1 MPVVSAPGSRQTA
14 NTAVDQEVGTAF
26 SPMHLWQSILVGF
39 ISLVFGATTLD
50 FCPFRLPTLPAS
62 ALRPFSPHIDNPL
75 IRTASLRTGQFL
87 ESRFSKK
94 DIDSLSV
101 AVVSSDGVLFEANY
115 GVMRGNESGTSL
127 ATNSDSMYRIAS
139 VSKLFTVLEGHILAE
154 KGVISWDDPVK
165 KYLPD
170 FKPRLDSSSLSSVEL
185 PVTLF
190 QLATHMSGL
199 GRDWPPGNVA
209 NWPKDLF
216 GAGPPPTN
224 GLPFPDHASL
234 FRAIEKN
241 PLVSHPYAIPGYS
254 NTGIGAL
261 GLALVAANRIV
272 NGPKEPSSYAEL
284 LKRDI
289 FDPLGLNGSH
299 FLTTDGNKHLVVV
312 PSLAPEVAVRF
323 LFSNWGQFSSL
334 RDSITVLQTLLN
346 PDDPRSL
353 IRKQTIDSWMHTF
366 HAFEEDDWTEVGF
379 LWEIIKARDSNNRLR
394 KIYWKLGAMA
404 GYHAALAIHP
414 GTSYGVAVLLGGHY
428 PDAAKIAYDVFELF
442 QPAIDQSLAE
452 LAKSMYAGKWASPD
466 GKSSATVL
474 VDKGTLYIENLNING
489 TDILAMFHSPNRV
502 ALRSTH
508 YDKFRLDIGIP
519 FYNGKIHLGCYPYW
533 VGMDLWGMRDG
544 SALNAI
550 AFSGDGSA
558 RQLHVPAVGVEML
571 RSH

>member
-1 MPVVSAPGSRQTA
+1 V
-14 NTAVDQEVGTAF
+14 
-26 SPMHLWQSILVGF
+26 F
-39 ISLVFGATTLD
+39 IY
-50 FCPFRLPTLPAS
+50 FR
-62 ALRPFSPHIDNPL
+62 
-75 IRTASLRTGQFL
+75 
-87 ESRFSKK
+87 
-94 DIDSLSV
+94 
-101 AVVSSDGVLFEANY
+101 
-115 GVMRGNESGTSL
+115 
-127 ATNSDSMYRIAS
+127 
-139 VSKLFTVLEGHILAE
+139 
-154 KGVISWDDPVK
+154 DDPVK

-323 LFSNWGQFSSL
+323 LFS
-334 RDSITVLQTLLN
+334 
-346 PDDPRSL
+346 
-353 IRKQTIDSWMHTF
+353 
-366 HAFEEDDWTEVGF
+366 
-379 LWEIIKARDSNNRLR
+379 
-394 KIYWKLGAMA
+394 KLFN
-404 GYHAALAIHP
+404 HI
-414 GTSYGVAVLLGGHY
+414 
-428 PDAAKIAYDVFELF
+428 
-442 QPAIDQSLAE
+442 
-452 LAKSMYAGKWASPD
+452 
-466 GKSSATVL
+466 
-474 VDKGTLYIENLNING
+474 
-489 TDILAMFHSPNRV
+489 
-502 ALRSTH
+502 
-508 YDKFRLDIGIP
+508 
-519 FYNGKIHLGCYPYW
+519 
-533 VGMDLWGMRDG
+533 
-544 SALNAI
+544 
-550 AFSGDGSA
+550 
-558 RQLHVPAVGVEML
+558 
-571 RSH
+571 

>member
-1 MPVVSAPGSRQTA
+1 
-14 NTAVDQEVGTAF
+14 
-26 SPMHLWQSILVGF
+26 MHLWQNTLVGL
-39 ISLVFGATTLD
+39 ISVVLGAHYTGFL
-50 FCPFRLPTLPAS
+50 PLPRLSSHQSTPDETERFS
-62 ALRPFSPHIDNPL
+62 CRPFLPPLFVHSPPHIDDPL
-75 IRTASLRTGQFL
+75 IKAASLRTGQFL

-101 AVVSSDGVLFEANY
+101 AVVSSNGVLFEANY
-115 GVMRGNESGTSL
+115 GVMRGNESGTSP
-127 ATNSDSMYRIAS
+127 ATTSDSMYRIAS

-154 KGVISWDDPVK
+154 KGVISWDDPVN

-170 FKPRLDSSSLSSVEL
+170 FKPRLDATSATEPS
-185 PVTLF
+185 VTLF
-190 QLATHMSGL
+190 QLANHMSGL

-254 NTGIGAL
+254 NTGIGVL
-261 GLALVAANRIV
+261 GLALVAANRIA
-272 NGPKEPSSYAEL
+272 NGPREPSSYATL
-284 LKRDI
+284 LERDI

-299 FLTTDGNKHLVVV
+299 FLTTDNNKHLVVV
-312 PSLAPEVAVRF
+312 PSLAPEVADQDF
-323 LFSNWGQFSSL
+323 LDAMNPAGGQFSSL

-346 PDDPRSL
+346 PSDQRSL
-353 IRKQTIDSWMHTF
+353 ITKQTMDSWMHTF
-366 HAFEEDDWTEVGF
+366 HAFEEDDLTEVGF
-379 LWEIIKARDSNNRLR
+379 LWEIVKARDSNNRFR

-442 QPAIDQSLAE
+442 QPAIDHSLAD
-452 LAKSMYAGKWASPD
+452 LANSMYAGKWTSSD
-466 GKSSATVL
+466 GKSSATVS
-474 VDKGTLYIENLNING
+474 VDKGTLYVEHLDVNG
-489 TDILAMFHSPNRV
+489 TDILSMFNSPHRV
-502 ALRSTH
+502 ALRWTH
-508 YDKFRLDIGIP
+508 HDKFRLDIGIP
-519 FYNGKIHLGCYPYW
+519 FYNGKMHMGCYPYW

-544 SALNAI
+544 NALNAI
-550 AFSGDGSA
+550 EFSGDETG
-558 RQLHVPAVGVEML
+558 RRLHVPAIGMEMT
-571 RSH
+571 RGR

>member
-1 MPVVSAPGSRQTA
+1 
-14 NTAVDQEVGTAF
+14 
-26 SPMHLWQSILVGF
+26 MHLWQSILVGF
-39 ISLVFGATTLD
+39 ISLVFGGHYTGL
-50 FCPFRLPTLPAS
+50 LPLPILFS
-62 ALRPFSPHIDNPL
+62 SGPTPDETERFSCRPFLPPLLVHSPPHIDNPL
-75 IRTASLRTGQFL
+75 IRAASLRTGQFL

-101 AVVSSDGVLFEANY
+101 AVVSSDGVLFEASY

-127 ATNSDSMYRIAS
+127 TTNSDSMYRIAS

-241 PLVSHPYAIPGYS
+241 QLVSHPYAIPGYS

-272 NGPKEPSSYAEL
+272 NGPEEPSSYAEL

-312 PSLAPEVAVRF
+312 PSLAPEVADQDF
-323 LFSNWGQFSSL
+323 LDAMNPAGGQFSSL

-353 IRKQTIDSWMHTF
+353 IRKQTMHSWMHTF

-428 PDAAKIAYDVFELF
+428 PDAAKIAYDIFELF
-442 QPAIDQSLAE
+442 QPVMDQSLAE

-519 FYNGKIHLGCYPYW
+519 FYNGKIHMGCYPYW

-571 RSH
+571 RSR